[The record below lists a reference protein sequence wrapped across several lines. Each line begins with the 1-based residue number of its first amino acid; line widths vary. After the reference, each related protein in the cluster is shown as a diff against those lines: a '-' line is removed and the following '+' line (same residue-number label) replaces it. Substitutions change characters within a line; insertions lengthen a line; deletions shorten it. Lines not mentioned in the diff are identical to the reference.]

1 MSSHMQ
7 THEKTGVSKKK
18 AVLHMSDLAGQ
29 TMKVEASTGWAR
41 GLVAESMSRLSQ
53 LHHSIIMDPSQRVV
67 KCL

>member
-1 MSSHMQ
+1 MQ

-41 GLVAESMSRLSQ
+41 GGRLTPFDSRKGE
-53 LHHSIIMDPSQRVV
+53 RV
-67 KCL
+67 LPTLQEPD